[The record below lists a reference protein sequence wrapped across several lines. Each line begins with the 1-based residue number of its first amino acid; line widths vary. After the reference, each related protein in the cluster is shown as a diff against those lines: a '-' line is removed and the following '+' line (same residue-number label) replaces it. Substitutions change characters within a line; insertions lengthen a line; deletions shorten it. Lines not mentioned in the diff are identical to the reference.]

1 MSKLSSYLAQHYL
14 TPSSTSNPD
23 SSDSRPK
30 KRRKKD
36 KHAQSSGLIIADDD
50 DLLLSGTAGRD
61 GDDERD
67 GVPTMCE
74 GQVKSAEFRK
84 KKGSTWNTIAGE
96 GGDAVSGAATKGQST
111 GGTDKDEDEEANRI
125 LSEAADAQAQRRQE
139 IEMEDAPAIV
149 EDADGA
155 AGQRMESGVRSG
167 LQTASD
173 TAALVEAEQRRE
185 REERRR
191 EKEQKKRAKKEN
203 VEDEVA
209 NQTIYRDASGRVIN
223 LSEQHAKKAAE
234 EREKALQKQREREE
248 AMGEVQRR
256 QKEERKQ
263 ELEDAKFLTLG
274 RDADDEEMNEMMRKQ
289 RRWDDPMAQYL
300 AEQSGGEDEGKSVA
314 VAVAATKKS
323 AGAVKAK
330 GKTYQG
336 TAAPNRYG
344 ILPGHRWDG
353 VDRGNGFEKEWFQA
367 RSRSKRNNDLSY
379 QWQMDE

>member
-50 DLLLSGTAGRD
+50 DLLLSSTSGKKD

-67 GVPTMCE
+67 GIPTMYE

-84 KKGSTWNTIAGE
+84 KKGSTWNTITSE
-96 GGDAVSGAATKGQST
+96 GGAEAASREPTNGQNP
-111 GGTDKDEDEEANRI
+111 DNKDQDEDAEANRI
-125 LSEAADAQAQRRQE
+125 LSEAANAQAQRRQE

-149 EDADGA
+149 ENDSGS
-155 AGQRMESGVRSG
+155 GPRMESGVRAG

-191 EKEQKKRAKKEN
+191 EKEQKKRSKKHN
-203 VEDEVA
+203 PEDEVA

-256 QKEERKQ
+256 QKDERKQ
-263 ELEDAKFLTLG
+263 ELEDAKFLTFG
-274 RDADDEEMNEMMRKQ
+274 RDVDDEEMNEMMRKQ

-300 AEQSGGEDEGKSVA
+300 AEQPGGEDEGKA
-314 VAVAATKKS
+314 VAVAATKTS
-323 AGAVKAK
+323 SDAAR
-330 GKTYQG
+330 GKMKVYQG

>member
-14 TPSSTSNPD
+14 TPSSTSKTD
-23 SSDSRPK
+23 TSDSRPK

-61 GDDERD
+61 GDDDRD
-67 GVPTMCE
+67 GVPTMYE

-96 GGDAVSGAATKGQST
+96 GGVDAAVREATNGRKSGNEGQ
-111 GGTDKDEDEEANRI
+111 DEDAEANRI

-149 EDADGA
+149 KDADANSGP
-155 AGQRMESGVRSG
+155 RMESGVRAG

-203 VEDEVA
+203 AEDEVA

-300 AEQSGGEDEGKSVA
+300 AEQSGGEDEGKA
-314 VAVAATKKS
+314 VTNAATKTP